1 MKILERFFDI
11 FGKRRALLIGAT
23 TQPNDIMGHLY
34 AVRARTYL
42 KITGKTLPM
51 ASLPTKNTGAED
63 ISSSL
68 SPSRRLARKD
78 F

>member
-1 MKILERFFDI
+1 MKILDRFFDI

-23 TQPNDIMGHLY
+23 TQPNDIMAQLY

-42 KITGKTLPM
+42 KLTGKTLPTT
-51 ASLPTKNTGAED
+51 SLPTTGAED
-63 ISSSL
+63 LTDSI
-68 SPSRRLARKD
+68 SPSRRLLRKD

>member
-11 FGKRRALLIGAT
+11 FGKKRALLIGAT
-23 TQPNDIMGHLY
+23 TQPNDIMAQLY

-42 KITGKTLPM
+42 KITGKALPTT
-51 ASLPTKNTGAED
+51 SLPKNANAED
-63 ISSSL
+63 LTDTL
-68 SPSRRLARKD
+68 SPSRRLLRKD

>member
-23 TQPNDIMGHLY
+23 TQPNDLMAHLY

-42 KITGKTLPM
+42 KITGKALPKT
-51 ASLPTKNTGAED
+51 SLPKTGAED
-63 ISSSL
+63 LTDSL
-68 SPSRRLARKD
+68 SPSRRLLRKD

>member
-1 MKILERFFDI
+1 MKILDRFFDI

-23 TQPNDIMGHLY
+23 TQPNDIMAQLY

-42 KITGKTLPM
+42 KITGKALPTT
-51 ASLPTKNTGAED
+51 SLPKTGAED
-63 ISSSL
+63 LTDSL
-68 SPSRRLARKD
+68 SPSRRLLRKD

>member
-23 TQPNDIMGHLY
+23 TQPIDLMAQLY
-34 AVRARTYL
+34 AVRAQTYL
-42 KITGKTLPM
+42 KLTGKALPTT
-51 ASLPTKNTGAED
+51 SLPKNTGAED
-63 ISSSL
+63 LTDSL
-68 SPSRRLARKD
+68 SPSRRLLRKD